1 MTPEEKLGLA
11 APALDNLVTA
21 LQGDMNQSGAEF
33 TVGYLVAM
41 VAELRRDLAE
51 GWIEAVLWITAIA
64 IARLA
69 GVQGL
74 NSATQPQ

>member
-21 LQGDMNQSGAEF
+21 LQGDMAADAEF
-33 TVGYLVAM
+33 TVDHLVAM
-41 VAELRRDLAE
+41 VAEMRRDLDE
-51 GWIEAVLWITAIA
+51 DWIEAVLWITAIA
-64 IARLA
+64 VARLA

>member
-11 APALDNLVTA
+11 APALGNLVTA
-21 LQGDMNQSGAEF
+21 LQGDMAADAEF
-33 TVGYLVAM
+33 TVDHLVAM

>member
-21 LQGDMNQSGAEF
+21 LQGDMAADAEF
-33 TVGYLVAM
+33 TVDHLVAM
-41 VAELRRDLAE
+41 VAEMRRDLDE